1 MVSITPNIAEIVVA
15 RTYYIVVARYTA
27 GVQIV
32 ETIPSITGQP
42 PIEHWQLLCCHSN
55 SIRVRTSDCVET
67 KFINDFR
74 RSSTFS
80 SSAQIIRRW
89 QAMSENSDKRW
100 WLQICPVDVHPAP
113 KMRKNG
119 DVDIRAR
126 RQIPVEWSNSR
137 FSYTPEQQIPSK
149 LKPFFRRG
157 SQNINPNKWPRI
169 PQRFN
174 TKFQL
179 SVAEKEEEE
188 ETTTTAMI
196 EQKNITENTT
206 PTTTSKSQILQNEKA
221 RTRSTPQETTTEN
234 VKTITQTTPINS
246 NEPKKTTTTHPTDV
260 LDYYDIGGLL
270 DGVTDF
276 IQSLQDGL
284 TLAQAAFPAKINME
298 RSDGNGRKGFQL
310 RIAVTNPPNTV
321 DLRNR
326 KETEL
331 AFSKDE
337 ASSSSNERDDS
348 KRWDDRHNIGSFV
361 QQSDSPVPH
370 KKIIPKRPEATKRE
384 SVNTIESMLQMIGLC
399 QGHPEL

>member
-1 MVSITPNIAEIVVA
+1 
-15 RTYYIVVARYTA
+15 
-27 GVQIV
+27 
-32 ETIPSITGQP
+32 
-42 PIEHWQLLCCHSN
+42 
-55 SIRVRTSDCVET
+55 
-67 KFINDFR
+67 
-74 RSSTFS
+74 
-80 SSAQIIRRW
+80 
-89 QAMSENSDKRW
+89 MSENSDKRW

-137 FSYTPEQQIPSK
+137 FSYTSEQQIPSK

-157 SQNINPNKWPRI
+157 SQNITPNKWPRI

-174 TKFQL
+174 TL

-188 ETTTTAMI
+188 ETTTTAII
-196 EQKNITENTT
+196 EQRNITENTT
-206 PTTTSKSQILQNEKA
+206 PTTTSKSVSRRLIPLRHSRLLQFQILQNEKA
-221 RTRSTPQETTTEN
+221 RTRSTPQETTEN
-234 VKTITQTTPINS
+234 AKTITQTTQINS

-260 LDYYDIGGLL
+260 LDYYDI
-270 DGVTDF
+270 
-276 IQSLQDGL
+276 LQDGL

-321 DLRNR
+321 DLRSR

-337 ASSSSNERDDS
+337 ASSSNERDDS
-348 KRWDDRHNIGSFV
+348 KRWEDRHNIGSFV
-361 QQSDSPVPH
+361 QQSDSPVPQ
-370 KKIIPKRPEATKRE
+370 KKITPKRPEATKRE

>member
-1 MVSITPNIAEIVVA
+1 
-15 RTYYIVVARYTA
+15 
-27 GVQIV
+27 
-32 ETIPSITGQP
+32 
-42 PIEHWQLLCCHSN
+42 
-55 SIRVRTSDCVET
+55 
-67 KFINDFR
+67 
-74 RSSTFS
+74 
-80 SSAQIIRRW
+80 
-89 QAMSENSDKRW
+89 MSENSDKRW

-174 TKFQL
+174 TVNSY
-179 SVAEKEEEE
+179 SVGRGSETGIGRLEPQKTQITTTTTFPSTTSSTLKTSQAKKEEEE

-206 PTTTSKSQILQNEKA
+206 PTTTSKSVSRRLIPLRHSRLLQFNEKA

-260 LDYYDIGGLL
+260 LDYYDMFVNFLL
-270 DGVTDF
+270 N
-276 IQSLQDGL
+276 IPL
-284 TLAQAAFPAKINME
+284 TFLKFH
-298 RSDGNGRKGFQL
+298 
-310 RIAVTNPPNTV
+310 V
-321 DLRNR
+321 
-326 KETEL
+326 
-331 AFSKDE
+331 
-337 ASSSSNERDDS
+337 
-348 KRWDDRHNIGSFV
+348 
-361 QQSDSPVPH
+361 
-370 KKIIPKRPEATKRE
+370 
-384 SVNTIESMLQMIGLC
+384 
-399 QGHPEL
+399 

>member
-1 MVSITPNIAEIVVA
+1 MQIFYSTNILYFNFLNIILHLLVTPTFGIGTSTRVQCPEGHFLSRFSSAFDGSERFYKFGCQAFNNDLWKSDEEE
-15 RTYYIVVARYTA
+15 R
-27 GVQIV
+27 VQIV

-174 TKFQL
+174 TL

-206 PTTTSKSQILQNEKA
+206 PTTTSKSVSRRLIPLRHSRLLQFNEKA

-260 LDYYDIGGLL
+260 LDYYDMFVNFLL
-270 DGVTDF
+270 N
-276 IQSLQDGL
+276 IPL
-284 TLAQAAFPAKINME
+284 TFLKFH
-298 RSDGNGRKGFQL
+298 
-310 RIAVTNPPNTV
+310 V
-321 DLRNR
+321 
-326 KETEL
+326 
-331 AFSKDE
+331 
-337 ASSSSNERDDS
+337 
-348 KRWDDRHNIGSFV
+348 
-361 QQSDSPVPH
+361 
-370 KKIIPKRPEATKRE
+370 
-384 SVNTIESMLQMIGLC
+384 
-399 QGHPEL
+399 

>member
-1 MVSITPNIAEIVVA
+1 
-15 RTYYIVVARYTA
+15 
-27 GVQIV
+27 
-32 ETIPSITGQP
+32 
-42 PIEHWQLLCCHSN
+42 
-55 SIRVRTSDCVET
+55 
-67 KFINDFR
+67 
-74 RSSTFS
+74 
-80 SSAQIIRRW
+80 
-89 QAMSENSDKRW
+89 MSENSDKRW

-174 TKFQL
+174 TL

-206 PTTTSKSQILQNEKA
+206 PTTTSKSVSRRLIPLRHSRLLQFNEKA

-260 LDYYDIGGLL
+260 LDYYDI
-270 DGVTDF
+270 
-276 IQSLQDGL
+276 LQDGL

-337 ASSSSNERDDS
+337 ASSSSHERDDS

-361 QQSDSPVPH
+361 QQSDSPVPQ